1 LQELRETHLSKEQV
15 LVKLKKMG
23 EPDWRKS
30 KLVFVISALETNRF
44 DIEPNIDGLL
54 EMINKL
60 SKFVST
66 VSNMIHVYPDG
77 KEINLAHQSNHVHL
91 LDNAST
97 SDSDETDQICE
108 TNQSVVLMDN
118 GTK

>member
-1 LQELRETHLSKEQV
+1 LQELRESHLSKEQV

-60 SKFVST
+60 SKVVST

-77 KEINLAHQSNHVHL
+77 KEINLAHQSNYVHL
-91 LDNAST
+91 LHNAST
-97 SDSDETDQICE
+97 SDSDKTDHRFVKQ
-108 TNQSVVLMDN
+108 TSLLF
-118 GTK
+118 